1 MRTCIKRD
9 FTRRRVIVN
18 HIYIIWSAH
27 LVAMQNFSKWSKGY
41 EYLHMVID
49 VYGNYGWIKPLKDR
63 KGKTITE
70 VFKTIFKEGRQ
81 PQYLWVDKGKEF
93 YNKHLKE
100 LLDKHSIKY
109 TQQKMK
115 KNPVLLKDGIEQC
128 DRECGNSS
136 QFTATQLILIF
147 CHIY

>member
-1 MRTCIKRD
+1 
-9 FTRRRVIVN
+9 
-18 HIYIIWSAH
+18 
-27 LVAMQNFSKWSKGY
+27 
-41 EYLHMVID
+41 MVID

-115 KNPVLLKDGIEQC
+115 KNPVLLKDGIDQC

-136 QFTATQLILIF
+136 QFTVHGNTTYFDILP
-147 CHIY
+147 HILKKYSKTKHSTIKMTPTEASKKRNKGTVQHVY